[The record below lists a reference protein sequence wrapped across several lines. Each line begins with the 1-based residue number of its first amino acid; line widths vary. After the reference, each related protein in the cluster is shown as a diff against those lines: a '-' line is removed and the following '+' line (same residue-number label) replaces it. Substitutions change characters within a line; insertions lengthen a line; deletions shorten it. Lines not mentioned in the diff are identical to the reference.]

1 VVEGY
6 NRADP
11 CVTECTEHILEL
23 ISRIRFGSPAES
35 ILIFPLV
42 MAASGCSDDEQRM
55 IVRERWMVMERTIG
69 FENVYRAREMVE
81 AVWKSVDEGVK
92 DGSCDGGMS
101 VNWARIRFFDF
112 PGVVL
117 L

>member
-1 VVEGY
+1 MVEGY

-11 CVTECTEHILEL
+11 CVAECTDHILEL
-23 ISRIRFGSPAES
+23 IARIRFGSPAES

-42 MAASGCSDDEQRM
+42 MAASGCSDDEQRT

-81 AVWKSVDEGVK
+81 AVWKAVDSGIK
-92 DGSCDGGMS
+92 DGS
-101 VNWARIRFFDF
+101 
-112 PGVVL
+112 L
-117 L
+117 